1 MRNQLELAEAIQR
14 TLAGL
19 KFNQKSVNF
28 FFGRIKSVKYPFVD
42 VYFPSFR
49 ESTAN
54 ANMWNEITATVCLE
68 FAYAKETDDET
79 LYNFSDSITAPLKS
93 GIKYMRGVKSYII
106 KPEDDFEVR
115 IVDGYLQ
122 IMFEVN
128 YAVDTAVKVAYD
140 NLAKMENLD
149 VNIIKE

>member
-19 KFNQKSVNF
+19 RYNSQAVNF
-28 FFGRIKSVKYPFVD
+28 FFGRIKSVKYPFID
-42 VYFPSFR
+42 VYFPVFR
-49 ESTAN
+49 ESTAS
-54 ANMWNEITATVCLE
+54 ANMWNDISATVCLE
-68 FAYAKETDDET
+68 FAYAKETDDEN
-79 LYNFSDSITAPLKS
+79 LYNFADSIIAPLKS
-93 GIKYMRGVKSYII
+93 GIKYMRGVRSHII
-106 KPEDDFEVR
+106 TPNDDFDIK

-122 IMFEVN
+122 IVFEVN
-128 YAVDTAVKVAYD
+128 YQVDTAVKVAYD